1 LLYNKKQQNDY
12 PLYEDMRRDPN
23 ENRCVE
29 LLRTIRWPEGVKC
42 PRCGGEHIIK
52 VGHIR
57 VFPEHKRYYCSYCR
71 YTFSDTSMTV
81 FHGSR
86 LSLHK
91 WFDAI
96 VLWTKGSSAMDIKNR
111 LHVTYKTAWRI
122 RHLLQEDTLAQE
134 ISQKLLKEN

>member
-1 LLYNKKQQNDY
+1 
-12 PLYEDMRRDPN
+12 MGRDSI
-23 ENRCVE
+23 ENQCVE
-29 LLRTIRWPEGVKC
+29 LLRMIRWPEGVKC
-42 PRCGGEHIIK
+42 PKCRSGPVIK

-57 VFPEHKRYYCSYCR
+57 VFPERKRYYCSHCR

-96 VLWTKGSSAMDIKNR
+96 ILWTKGSSAMDIKNK

-122 RHLLQEDTLAQE
+122 KYLLEKNPLAYQ
-134 ISQKLLKEN
+134 ISQKLLRES